1 MVTTSLREWRLK
13 RMLVLGFWHTWILID
28 ENLIRLLLYTAGM
41 LCNDRLANN
50 PENTVGILTMAGQ
63 G

>member
-1 MVTTSLREWRLK
+1 
-13 RMLVLGFWHTWILID
+13 MLVLGFWHSWILLD
-28 ENLIRLLLYTAGM
+28 ENLIRLLLCTAGM